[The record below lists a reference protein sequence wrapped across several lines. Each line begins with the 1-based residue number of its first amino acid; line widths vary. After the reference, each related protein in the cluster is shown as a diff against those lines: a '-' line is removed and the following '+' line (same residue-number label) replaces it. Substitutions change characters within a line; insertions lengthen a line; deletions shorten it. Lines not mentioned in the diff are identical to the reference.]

1 MFLIT
6 GSGRSG
12 TSAVAQLLHEAGLSV
27 GHDLLEPDEHNAEGY
42 FEERMVIMI
51 NDAILKAAGI
61 GEWFTTATRERIR
74 EAAVQYVDYMRDQ
87 VQVATPVWKDPRFS
101 WTLEAWLEM
110 FPEPPRII
118 VCLRSPAEVVASTL
132 AYFAQAGND
141 AEAAVKHVWRTQ
153 YERLL
158 EIIAEFGLDAICV
171 EYAALH
177 ADPQRAAAP
186 LARFVGRPLDV
197 RTVRRDL
204 RHHAVPIPDDLV
216 ELYERVRGLGTAAV

>member
-61 GEWFTTATRERIR
+61 GEWFTTATREQIR
-74 EAAVQYVDYMRDQ
+74 EAAVQYASYMRDQ
-87 VQVATPVWKDPRFS
+87 VKVATPVWKDPRFS
-101 WTLEAWLEM
+101 WTLEAWLQM
-110 FPEPPRII
+110 LPEPPRII
-118 VCLRSPAEVVASTL
+118 VCLRSPAEVVASAL
-132 AYFAQAGND
+132 AYFAQGGDD

-158 EIIAEFGLDAICV
+158 EVIAEFGLDAICV

-177 ADPQRAAAP
+177 ADPERAAEP

-204 RHHAVPIPDDLV
+204 RHHAVAIPDDLV
-216 ELYERVRGLGTAAV
+216 ELYERVRGLGTAVV

>member
-27 GHDLLEPDEHNAEGY
+27 GHDLIEPDEHNAEGY

-51 NDAILKAAGI
+51 NDAILKAAGV
-61 GEWFTTATRERIR
+61 GEWFTTATRAQIR
-74 EAAVQYVDYMRDQ
+74 EAVTQYVEHMREQ
-87 VQVATPVWKDPRFS
+87 VKVATPVWKDPRFS
-101 WTLEAWLEM
+101 WTLEPWLDVL
-110 FPEPPRII
+110 PERPRII

-132 AYFAQAGND
+132 RYYAQAGEE
-141 AEAAVKHVWRTQ
+141 AENAVKHVWRTQ

-158 EIIAEFGLDAICV
+158 EIIGEYGLDATCM
-171 EYAALH
+171 EYGALH
-177 ADPQRAAAP
+177 SDPERAVEP
-186 LARFVGRPLDV
+186 LARFVGRALDP

-204 RHHAVPIPDDLV
+204 RHHASPVSNDLV
-216 ELYERVRGLGTAAV
+216 ELYERVRGLGVAAV

>member
-27 GHDLLEPDEHNAEGY
+27 GHDLIEPDEHNAEGY

-51 NDAILKAAGI
+51 NDAILKAAGV
-61 GEWFTTATRERIR
+61 GEWFTTATREQIR
-74 EAAVQYVDYMRDQ
+74 EAAAEYVEYMRDQ
-87 VQVATPVWKDPRFS
+87 VTVATPAWKDPRFS
-101 WTLEAWLEM
+101 WTLEPWLGM
-110 FPEPPRII
+110 LPEPPRII

-132 AYFAQAGND
+132 RYYAQAGEE
-141 AEAAVKHVWRTQ
+141 AENAVKHVWRTQ

-158 EIIAEFGLDAICV
+158 EVIGEYRLDAMCV
-171 EYAALH
+171 EYAALQ
-177 ADPQRAAAP
+177 ADPEAAVQP
-186 LARFVGRPLDV
+186 LARFVGRALDP

-204 RHHAVPIPDDLV
+204 RHHAVPVSDDLV
-216 ELYERVRGLGTAAV
+216 ELYGRVRGLGTAAV

>member
-27 GHDLLEPDEHNAEGY
+27 GHDLIEPDEHNAEGY

-51 NDAILKAAGI
+51 NDAILKAAGV
-61 GEWFTTATRERIR
+61 GEWFTTATREQIR
-74 EAAVQYVDYMRDQ
+74 EAATEYVAYMRDQ
-87 VQVATPVWKDPRFS
+87 VEVATPAWKDPRFS
-101 WTLEAWLEM
+101 WTLEPWLDVL
-110 FPEPPRII
+110 PEPPRII

-132 AYFAQAGND
+132 RYYAQAGEE
-141 AEAAVKHVWRTQ
+141 AENAVKHVWRTQ

-158 EIIAEFGLDAICV
+158 EITGEYGLDAMCV

-177 ADPQRAAAP
+177 SNPDAAVRP
-186 LARFVGRPLDV
+186 LAQFAGRALDS
-197 RTVRRDL
+197 RTVRQDL
-204 RHHAVPIPDDLV
+204 RHHAVPVSDDLLD
-216 ELYERVRGLGTAAV
+216 LYERVRRLGAAVV